1 MSNCEHTIS
10 AAHNQC
16 YGVRTL
22 HTFNCSLR
30 GYRCYPQP
38 LHFDHSGADQDSG
51 PRRVNSTFFF
61 SGDAQADSQRALLIL
76 SKQIMEHNRG
86 VPWQLYRQVG
96 LGGPWWGVAP
106 HTCTCKCAHDIFC
119 YT

>member
-1 MSNCEHTIS
+1 MVC
-10 AAHNQC
+10 AHCTHSIAPCVATGTTPN
-16 YGVRTL
+16 
-22 HTFNCSLR
+22 
-30 GYRCYPQP
+30 P
-38 LHFDHSGADQDSG
+38 HFEHSGADQDSG

-96 LGGPWWGVAP
+96 VGPGGGWR
-106 HTCTCKCAHDIFC
+106 HTHALALFMSYAKD
-119 YT
+119 YS